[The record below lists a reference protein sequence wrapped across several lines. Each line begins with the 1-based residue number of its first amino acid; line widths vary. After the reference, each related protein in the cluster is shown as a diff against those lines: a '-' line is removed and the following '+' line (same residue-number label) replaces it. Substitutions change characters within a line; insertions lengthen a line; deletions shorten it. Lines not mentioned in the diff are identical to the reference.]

1 MSSGGDSPPVGGQQP
16 SGERPVL
23 GPRARL
29 EALQRRILR
38 QPLIL
43 RLHEVTRAYDH
54 GGGGMLAGA
63 LAYYAFFTMVPA
75 LLLLVGVLGVIVED
89 PTVRQQ
95 LVESLVDQLD
105 PISELATYV
114 IDGLA
119 GSGRTSTIVGVLG
132 LLWGAS
138 GFYGAL
144 GSAMSRMFPGPG
156 NRDFLQTRLRGL
168 LTVLLILGGLLAAV
182 VVVFALPLLQRWLE
196 ARCADLDGLRIA
208 LLESACG
215 IDLSFMGGGAAVLAM
230 IAVAAVVA
238 LVTYMVVPTDGASL
252 RQALPPAVLVGA
264 AIGSLTGLFGLLA
277 PYLVR
282 EWLTLGIVGSVF
294 IALVWFR
301 LVFMALL
308 YGAALARLRRDRERS
323 RTQPPRL

>member
-1 MSSGGDSPPVGGQQP
+1 MSPGGDSPPL
-16 SGERPVL
+16 SGPGPRRERPVL

-29 EALQRRILR
+29 EAIQRGILR
-38 QPLIL
+38 QPLVL
-43 RLHEVTRAYDH
+43 RLSVVTRAYDH

-89 PTVRQQ
+89 RSVRQQ

-105 PISELATYV
+105 PISEVATYV

-119 GSGRTSTIVGVLG
+119 DSGRTGTVIGVLG

-156 NRDFLQTRLRGL
+156 QRDFLQTRLRGL

-182 VVVFALPLLQRWLE
+182 VVVFALPILRRWLE
-196 ARCADLDGLRIA
+196 ARCTDLDGLRIA
-208 LLESACG
+208 LLEQACSV
-215 IDLSFMGGGAAVLAM
+215 DLGAAGGIVTVLAM
-230 IAVAAVVA
+230 IAVAAAVA
-238 LVTYMVVPTDGASL
+238 LVTYVVVPTDGASL
-252 RQALPPAVLVGA
+252 RQALPPAIVVGA
-264 AIGSLTGLFGLLA
+264 TIGSLTGLFGLLA

-308 YGAALARLRRDRERS
+308 YGAAFARLRRDRERS
-323 RTQPPRL
+323 RMAPPRL